1 MTARRPYRPYK
12 PSKGIVTTVKRV
24 VYRSID
30 KIKIIRNKIMFT
42 HVDTLQNAIDF
53 FDPDKHILVEPPEAI
68 YYMADDYRQ
77 MLINADMWSE
87 KLEINYKLCYRDM
100 FGDDDT

>member
-12 PSKGIVTTVKRV
+12 PSKGIITTVKRV
-24 VYRSID
+24 VYRFVD

-53 FDPDKHILVEPPEAI
+53 FDPDTRILVDPPEAI
-68 YYMADDYRQ
+68 DYMADDYRQ

-87 KLEINYKLCYRDM
+87 KLEFHYKICYRYM